1 MEAVALPSV
10 SEMQGVAQLQVVLP
24 GVGFFDA
31 AVGAVLQAQLPFVL
45 VRISVVKTDGQVRHK
60 VLAGTH
66 FLVARGKARAGVTG
80 AHAPFDKPGAMAAIR
95 P

>member
-1 MEAVALPSV
+1 MGNVEAPGQRAAAALPA
-10 SEMQGVAQLQVVLP
+10 SEMPCVAQLQVVLP

-60 VLAGTH
+60 VQAGAH
-66 FLVARGKARAGVTG
+66 FLVARDKARASVTG
-80 AHAPFDKPGAMAAIR
+80 ANAPF
-95 P
+95 